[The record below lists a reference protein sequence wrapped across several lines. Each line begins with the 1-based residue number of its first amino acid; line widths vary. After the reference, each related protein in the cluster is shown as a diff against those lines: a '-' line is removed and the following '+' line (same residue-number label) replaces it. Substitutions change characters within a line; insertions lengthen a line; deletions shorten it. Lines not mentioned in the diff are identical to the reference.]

1 MAFKQLELKHKWIR
15 SLKFVDFIPLLFL
28 APLVL
33 KTQLLGVQPLKSG
46 VERRKRTKIISRQF
60 SWQEAQ
66 TPKFPKSKRKPARLQ
81 CLGGRCRERS
91 EGILTHSEEYDTS
104 SRVHCSCPWH
114 CLSQH
119 PCLWFQLGS
128 PSLTMPTSSVNEW
141 ETHAK
146 KQALG
151 HPHPACYRKL
161 EGLADRQHRPEAGDS
176 QGVGSNSTTGLWATV
191 RSEAGRGPG
200 GAVGKR
206 APNVQWASEGTV
218 SNWTPNVQ
226 WGPEGAAETGP
237 RTPGSAS
244 SD

>member
-1 MAFKQLELKHKWIR
+1 M
-15 SLKFVDFIPLLFL
+15 
-28 APLVL
+28 L

-66 TPKFPKSKRKPARLQ
+66 TPKFPNSKRKPARLQ

-91 EGILTHSEEYDTS
+91 EGILTPSEENDPGS
-104 SRVHCSCPWH
+104 QVHCSCPWH
-114 CLSQH
+114 CLSRH
-119 PCLWFQLGS
+119 PSLWFKLGPPVLNHAHQS
-128 PSLTMPTSSVNEW
+128 CEWMRNTLQETSRW
-141 ETHAK
+141 T
-146 KQALG
+146 
-151 HPHPACYRKL
+151 PASRLLQK
-161 EGLADRQHRPEAGDS
+161 AGGAG

-191 RSEAGRGPG
+191 RSEAWRGPG
-200 GAVGKR
+200 SGQMSPKRAVGTRGDSEQLDPKR
-206 APNVQWASEGTV
+206 AVGTRGGCGD
-218 SNWTPNVQ
+218 WTPNVQ